1 MSVIH
6 GRRSFISA
14 VASLAGVAA
23 ALSPRRRRACHRRRT
38 GRKAARDIS
47 WLDQLKGSHKQL
59 YNLGSH
65 DLASDP
71 RPLRFARNFLD
82 TFRDV
87 YRLEF
92 PDINTAVGISGPAF
106 PMNASDR
113 LWAKYRLGER
123 SNIVD
128 PMTKQPAVRNLFLDG
143 PDVERQGHAGAWRR
157 ILAVQCGTRRGGTA
171 ARCCDADARGGRASG
186 PGRRTESGRQADAIT
201 RNGTCARSGARL
213 HIHEAVTRRR
223 SRTPASS
230 LRLKRRDEGHGHAEA
245 LIIAD
250 PFVLGGKACVRGT
263 RLSVEFLLELAA
275 SGATQPE
282 ILRQGERTW
291 ELRITA

>member
-23 ALSPRRRRACHRRRT
+23 AQSS
-38 GRKAARDIS
+38 AAQGVSQTPNRPQGSWDLS
-47 WLDQLKGSHKQL
+47 WLDQLKGAHKQL
-59 YNLGSH
+59 YDLGSH

-113 LWAKYRLGER
+113 LWAKYRLGDR
-123 SNIVD
+123 S
-128 PMTKQPAVRNLFLDG
+128 KLS
-143 PDVERQGHAGAWRR
+143 
-157 ILAVQCGTRRGGTA
+157 TR
-171 ARCCDADARGGRASG
+171 
-186 PGRRTESGRQADAIT
+186 
-201 RNGTCARSGARL
+201 
-213 HIHEAVTRRR
+213 
-223 SRTPASS
+223 
-230 LRLKRRDEGHGHAEA
+230 
-245 LIIAD
+245 
-250 PFVLGGKACVRGT
+250 
-263 RLSVEFLLELAA
+263 
-275 SGATQPE
+275 
-282 ILRQGERTW
+282 
-291 ELRITA
+291 

>member
-23 ALSPRRRRACHRRRT
+23 AQSS
-38 GRKAARDIS
+38 AAQGVSQTPNRPQGSWDLS
-47 WLDQLKGSHKQL
+47 WLDQLKGAHKQL
-59 YNLGSH
+59 YDLGSH

-128 PMTKQPAVRNLFLDG
+128 PMTKQPAVRNIFLDG
-143 PDVERQGHAGAWRR
+143 PDISVKAMQ
-157 ILAVQCGTRRGGTA
+157 
-171 ARCCDADARGGRASG
+171 ARGVVFW
-186 PGRRTESGRQADAIT
+186 QC
-201 RNGTCARSGARL
+201 N
-213 HIHEAVTRRR
+213 V
-223 SRTPASS
+223 
-230 LRLKRRDEGHGHAEA
+230 A
-245 LIIAD
+245 LGVVAQQ
-250 PFVLGGKACVRGT
+250 
-263 RLSVEFLLELAA
+263 LAA
-275 SGATQPE
+275 ATQMPVE
-282 ILRQGERTW
+282 DVRADLVAGLNPGVRLMPSHVMALALAQEHGFTYMKP
-291 ELRITA
+291 

>member
-1 MSVIH
+1 MPAIH

-23 ALSPRRRRACHRRRT
+23 AQPSAAQTP
-38 GRKAARDIS
+38 GRLQGNWDLS

-59 YNLGSH
+59 YDLGSH
-65 DLASDP
+65 DLSSDP

-123 SNIVD
+123 SKIVD
-128 PMTKQPAVRNLFLDG
+128 PTTKQPAVRNIFLDG
-143 PDVERQGHAGAWRR
+143 PDISVKAMQ
-157 ILAVQCGTRRGGTA
+157 
-171 ARCCDADARGGRASG
+171 ARGVVFW
-186 PGRRTESGRQADAIT
+186 QC
-201 RNGTCARSGARL
+201 N
-213 HIHEAVTRRR
+213 V
-223 SRTPASS
+223 
-230 LRLKRRDEGHGHAEA
+230 A
-245 LIIAD
+245 LGMVAQQ
-250 PFVLGGKACVRGT
+250 
-263 RLSVEFLLELAA
+263 LAA
-275 SGATQPE
+275 ATQMPVE
-282 ILRQGERTW
+282 EVRADL
-291 ELRITA
+291 TAGLNPGVRLMPSHVMALALAQEHGFTYMKP

>member
-23 ALSPRRRRACHRRRT
+23 AQSS
-38 GRKAARDIS
+38 AAQGVSQTPNRPQGSWDLS
-47 WLDQLKGSHKQL
+47 WLDQLKGAHKQL
-59 YNLGSH
+59 YDLGSH

-106 PMNASDR
+106 PMNASDK

-123 SNIVD
+123 SKIVD
-128 PMTKQPAVRNLFLDG
+128 PTTKLPAVRNLFLDG
-143 PDVERQGHAGAWRR
+143 PDISVKAMQ
-157 ILAVQCGTRRGGTA
+157 
-171 ARCCDADARGGRASG
+171 ARGVVFW
-186 PGRRTESGRQADAIT
+186 QC
-201 RNGTCARSGARL
+201 N
-213 HIHEAVTRRR
+213 V
-223 SRTPASS
+223 
-230 LRLKRRDEGHGHAEA
+230 A
-245 LIIAD
+245 LGVVAQQ
-250 PFVLGGKACVRGT
+250 
-263 RLSVEFLLELAA
+263 LAA
-275 SGATQPE
+275 ATQMPVE
-282 ILRQGERTW
+282 DVRADLVAGLNPGVRLMPSHVMALALAQEHGFTYMKP
-291 ELRITA
+291 

>member
-23 ALSPRRRRACHRRRT
+23 AQSS
-38 GRKAARDIS
+38 AAQGVSQTPNRPQGSWDLS
-47 WLDQLKGSHKQL
+47 WLDQLKGAHKQL
-59 YNLGSH
+59 YDLGSH

-123 SNIVD
+123 SKIID
-128 PMTKQPAVRNLFLDG
+128 PTTKQPAVRNLFLDG
-143 PDVERQGHAGAWRR
+143 PDISVKAMQ
-157 ILAVQCGTRRGGTA
+157 
-171 ARCCDADARGGRASG
+171 ARGVVFW
-186 PGRRTESGRQADAIT
+186 QC
-201 RNGTCARSGARL
+201 N
-213 HIHEAVTRRR
+213 V
-223 SRTPASS
+223 
-230 LRLKRRDEGHGHAEA
+230 A
-245 LIIAD
+245 LGVVAQQ
-250 PFVLGGKACVRGT
+250 
-263 RLSVEFLLELAA
+263 LAA
-275 SGATQPE
+275 ATQMPVE
-282 ILRQGERTW
+282 DVRADLVAGLNPGVRLMPSHVMALALAQEHGFTYMKP
-291 ELRITA
+291 